1 MKNFFI
7 KKALNISIL
16 FLYLF
21 SFSLCAEDTIYLN
34 SVGCILAD
42 KKDQDHE
49 IISFE
54 YTEGYYRAI
63 HASYSYTVSDSVK
76 LRYLGDS
83 SKDVFMVCY
92 INPSFSEIADSSHS
106 TLKYHIPC
114 TMANEKIRRLSEGT
128 YCLEIVKKLIGDIT
142 TANYCTN
149 SYTFKITKSTNIPNL
164 NVFGFSSEQNGCV
177 TKSDKITLLA
187 TVGNSMSISEDYNN
201 LGIGLLNTEYILDD
215 KIILNCKI
223 EGDIGVNS
231 NDKIICS
238 IPNSVPKGIYTVYH
252 SSELL
257 NSYECPINLIN
268 DFNSLNFQGDIKRLY
283 IIDEVKND
291 KVATL
296 IDINFNEPSFVPGQF
311 NLTFSLNT
319 TDESRLNYDDINNQD
334 LGIKLVDYNENI
346 INTTCNLVISD
357 DNKSIFYLIC
367 NAIDYKNDVRYSLFI
382 REDFEIG
389 TDQSETVCSVDDY
402 TVYSKIK
409 ISSNEY
415 DFLIIFENESTNLDC
430 HQRNNG
436 FYLYTISSIRNICGS
451 CGSNCVSC
459 QNICNK
465 CWEGFELNG
474 NVCELVSDTIS
485 YDRFQEFQNLYTYED
500 TCNSNKQ
507 LFTLIFNYNINK
519 GDNYAIDSI
528 TNININAKNNNNNN
542 YRLNCSIEVNPT
554 YIQSEQYF
562 GYCKNDTCNL
572 SAYINCFLSE
582 QSPNGEYEIE
592 GNLNSNIGLLINKA
606 QNYFNGKLIVKYTEF
621 KLESSVNEN
630 NIEVLY
636 SGSNSDYK
644 TIYVCPNNFISLSNC
659 NYLTNCNLLFYN
671 ETSYESIYN
680 CTKEV
685 YDSFLNNKC
694 EDFNYIVIKDDC
706 GNYINNSITFQ
717 YCLKNYSND
726 DSSYYESE
734 IDDYSKYSDDDSSRI
749 PFINLFMIF
758 WVLLIAL

>member
-34 SVGCILAD
+34 SVGCILSD
-42 KKDQDHE
+42 KKTQDHE

-76 LRYLGDS
+76 LRFLGDS

-231 NDKIICS
+231 NDKIICR
-238 IPNSVPKGIYTVYH
+238 IPNSVPKGIYTVYY

-257 NSYECPINLIN
+257 DSYECPINLIN
-268 DFNSLNFQGDIKRLY
+268 DFNSLNFQGNIKKLY
-283 IIDEVKND
+283 ILDDDVNTGNA
-291 KVATL
+291 ATL

-319 TDESRLNYDDINNQD
+319 TNESKLNYDDINNQD
-334 LGIKLVDYNENI
+334 LGIKLVDYYANI
-346 INTTCNLVISD
+346 IDTTCNVVISD

-367 NAIDYKNDVRYSLFI
+367 NAINYKNDVRYSLLI
-382 REDFEIG
+382 LEDIEIG
-389 TDQSETVCSVDDY
+389 TDQSETVCSVDDF

-415 DFLIIFENESTNLDC
+415 DFLIIFGSESTNLDC
-430 HQRNNG
+430 HQRNFG
-436 FYLYTISSIRNICGS
+436 FYLYTINSIKNICGS

-459 QNICNK
+459 QNTCNK

-474 NVCELVSDTIS
+474 NACKLVLSTIS

-507 LFTLIFNYNINK
+507 LFRLIFKYTINK
-519 GDNYAIDSI
+519 GDNYAINSE
-528 TNININAKNNNNNN
+528 TNININAKNNNNN

-554 YIQSEQYF
+554 NIPSEQYF
-562 GYCKNDTCNL
+562 GYCKNDTCDL
-572 SAYINCFLSE
+572 LAYIDCFLSE
-582 QSPNGEYEIE
+582 QSPSGEYEIE
-592 GNLNSNIGLLINKA
+592 GNLNSNIGRIINKA
-606 QNYFNGKLIVKYTEF
+606 QNFLNGKLIAKYTEF
-621 KLESSVNEN
+621 KIESSINEN

-636 SGSNSDYK
+636 SGSNSDNK

-685 YDSFLNNKC
+685 YEAFLINKC
-694 EDFNYIVIKDDC
+694 DDFNYIVMKDDC

-726 DSSYYESE
+726 NSSYYESE
-734 IDDYSKYSDDDSSRI
+734 IYDYSKYSDDDSSRL
-749 PFINLFMIF
+749 PFIKLFMIF